1 MQRALSTLH
10 SEHCQTWCTCLRA
23 GPDPLGQ
30 EDPLLAVDH
39 HRQDPGYQ
47 ALARGQ
53 ARHLRRAAHRN
64 LRVRS
69 R

>member
-1 MQRALSTLH
+1 MQRDMSNTL
-10 SEHCQTWCTCLRA
+10 SEHCQTWFTCLRA

-53 ARHLRRAAHRN
+53 ANHLRRAAHRN